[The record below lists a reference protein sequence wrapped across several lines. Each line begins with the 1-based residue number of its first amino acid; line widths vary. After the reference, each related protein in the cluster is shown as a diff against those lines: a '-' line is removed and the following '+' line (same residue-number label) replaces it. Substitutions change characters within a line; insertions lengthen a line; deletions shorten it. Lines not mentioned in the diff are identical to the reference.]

1 MSDAATQ
8 AKDRALENPTFARMS
23 TNVNAGLKSV
33 GKGFGW
39 ARDRLTGSISGS
51 GSGSGQTPPTQP
63 VDPLPPVQQETRPG
77 GGNAVFD
84 LGEDEKAELQ

>member
-8 AKDRALENPTFARMS
+8 AKDRALENLTFARMS

-39 ARDRLTGSISGS
+39 AQHRLAESISGS
-51 GSGSGQTPPTQP
+51 GQTQPTQP
-63 VDPLPPVQQETRPG
+63 VHTPPPVQQEPPPG
-77 GGNAVFD
+77 GGTAVFD
-84 LGEDEKAELQ
+84 LGEDDEKHEIQ